1 MKIAV
6 DAMGGDFAPEQ
17 IVKGAAWAV
26 KRYGCEIVLVG
37 DRTQIQTQLEKYY
50 PEWKNSEDS
59 KITIHHASDII
70 GMGEHPGVAV
80 RRKKDSSIVVATR
93 LVKDGECDA
102 VVSAGNTGAA
112 AASALFVLGRIKG
125 IDRPTIATPIPTAKG
140 GATLLLDSGANVDC
154 KPKHLLQSALMGSI
168 YAKCVLGKQNP
179 TVGLLNIGEEAT
191 KGNEQAQQ
199 TYPLLKSMKTINFQG
214 NAEGRDIPS
223 GNFDVVVCDG
233 FVGNIVLKFAEGLA
247 KTLVKMAKD
256 AVQNGGILAKIGALL
271 LMPALK
277 KMGKEIDVTE
287 YGGAPLLGV
296 NGCCIISHG
305 SSNAKAICSAIRQA
319 SEFVQKDVITQI
331 RDNIDKE
338 EIWSHDTEVK

>member
-6 DAMGGDFAPEQ
+6 DAMGGDFAPKE
-17 IVKGAAWAV
+17 IVAGAILAA
-26 KRYGCEIVLVG
+26 KRYDCEIVLVG
-37 DRTQIQTQLEKYY
+37 DQTQIQKELDKNY
-50 PEWKNSEDS
+50 PEWRKSNIS
-59 KITIHHASDII
+59 IHHASDVV

-93 LVKDGECDA
+93 LVKEGKCDA
-102 VVSAGNTGAA
+102 VLSAGNTGAA
-112 AASALFVLGRIKG
+112 AASALFILGRIKG
-125 IDRPTIATPIPTAKG
+125 IDRPSIATPIPTGKG
-140 GATLLLDSGANVDC
+140 SVTLLLDSGANVDC
-154 KPKHLLQSALMGSI
+154 KPKHLCQSALMGSI
-168 YAKCVLGKQNP
+168 YAKCMLGIENP
-179 TVGLLNIGEEAT
+179 AVGLLNIGEEAT
-191 KGNEQAQQ
+191 KGNEQAQA
-199 TYPLLKSMKTINFQG
+199 TYPMLKGMKTINFQG
-214 NAEGRDIPS
+214 NAEGRDVPT
-223 GNFDVVVCDG
+223 GQFDVVVCDG
-233 FVGNIVLKFAEGLA
+233 FVGNVVLKFAEGLA
-247 KTLVKMAKD
+247 KTLVSLAKE
-256 AVQNGGILAKIGALL
+256 AINKGGILAKLGALM

-277 KMGKEIDVTE
+277 KLGKDIDVSE

>member
-26 KRYGCEIVLVG
+26 KRYSCEIVLVG
-37 DRTQIQTQLEKYY
+37 DRTQIQAQLEKYY

-93 LVKDGECDA
+93 LVKEGDCDA
-102 VVSAGNTGAA
+102 VVSAG
-112 AASALFVLGRIKG
+112 K
-125 IDRPTIATPIPTAKG
+125 ATPIPTAKG

-179 TVGLLNIGEEAT
+179 AVGLLNIGEEAT

-199 TYPLLKSMKTINFQG
+199 TYPLLKAMKTINFKG

-256 AVQNGGILAKIGALL
+256 AVKNGGILAKIGALL

-305 SSNAKAICSAIRQA
+305 SSNAKSICNAIRQA
-319 SEFVQKDVITQI
+319 CEYVKKDVLTQI

-338 EIWSHDTEVK
+338 EILSHDTEIK